1 MFKNYLYDNIFIS
14 IFEVGN
20 QQPRDYTKFKVH
32 RLSSVVE
39 EYIYKIIN
47 YIWKW

>member
-1 MFKNYLYDNIFIS
+1 MLKIS
-14 IFEVGN
+14 CILSGGEMGN
-20 QQPRDYTKFKVH
+20 QQPRDLLFNKFKVH

-39 EYIYKIIN
+39 EYIYKVIN